1 MVSDVFSQI
10 MDPML
15 LLYLFLGV
23 AGGIFA
29 GALPGLT
36 ATMSVA
42 LVLPLTFGMPP
53 AAGILLLIGVYKGA
67 IKGSAIP
74 SILLKTPGTPASA
87 ATVMDGYEFAKRG
100 EAGRAL
106 GLSAIASTIGGLI
119 SCVVVILVA
128 PQLARFALRF
138 SSPEFFLLAVFGLT
152 IIASVSGKNMAKG
165 VLVGFLGMMLSMIGI
180 DIVTGFSRYTFGNVN
195 LLGGISF
202 IPAMIGLFAMTEVF
216 SNIEDL
222 KQKVMKTQR
231 VSNLI
236 PNRQDLK
243 SLFKTGGIHGVIGT
257 FIGIIPGAGAEIAA
271 FVSYSLA
278 KQTSKNPEAFGTGI
292 VEGVIA
298 PESSSNAQTG
308 GALIPMLT
316 LGVPGDATTAVL
328 IGALTIQGL
337 QPGPLLFQDHPV
349 LVYTIFVGMFIANV
363 FMLLIGLTTINLF
376 AKILSIPKSVLTPII
391 IILCVVG
398 SFAINMNFFDVYVM
412 FAFGVIGYF
421 MKKLDVPIAPATI
434 GLILGPMAERHFRT
448 ALIMSGGEM
457 NIFFSSPISIVFIIL
472 IIGTLVLPFVRK
484 RFAAKVAAAGD
495 VEVEV

>member
-1 MVSDVFSQI
+1 MVSEVFSQI

-106 GLSAIASTIGGLI
+106 GISTTSSTLGGLI

-128 PQLARFALRF
+128 PQLATFALRF

-165 VLVGFLGMMLSMIGI
+165 VLVGFLGMLISMIGI
-180 DIVTGFSRYTFGNVN
+180 DSVTGFSRYTFGNVN

-216 SNIEDL
+216 SNVEDL
-222 KQKVMKTQR
+222 NQKTMKTQK
-231 VSNLI
+231 VSKII
-236 PNRQDLK
+236 PNKSDLK
-243 SLFKTGGIHGVIGT
+243 AIFKTGGIHGVIGT
-257 FIGIIPGAGAEIAA
+257 IIGIIPGAGAEIAA
-271 FVSYSLA
+271 FVSYSIA
-278 KQTSKNPEAFGTGI
+278 KQTSKNPEKFGTGV
-292 VEGVIA
+292 VEGIIA

-316 LGVPGDATTAVL
+316 LGIPGDATTAVL

-337 QPGPLLFQDHPV
+337 QPGPLLFQEQPV
-349 LVYTIFVGMFIANV
+349 LLYTIFVGMFIANI
-363 FMLLIGLTTINLF
+363 FMLILGLSTINIF
-376 AKILSIPKSVLTPII
+376 TKILSIPKSILTPII

-398 SFAINMNFFDVYVM
+398 SYAINMNFFDVYVM
-412 FAFGVIGYF
+412 FGFGLLGFF

-448 ALIMSGGEM
+448 ALIMSGGDM
-457 NIFFSSPISIVFIIL
+457 SIFVSSTISIVFILL
-472 IIGTLVLPFVRK
+472 IIGTLVLPIIK
-484 RFAAKVAAAGD
+484 NKLTARFSEQAKI
-495 VEVEV
+495 

>member
-1 MVSDVFSQI
+1 MALDVFNQI

-23 AGGIFA
+23 AVGIFA

-42 LVLPLTFGMPP
+42 LALPLTFGMPP

-74 SILLKTPGTPASA
+74 SILLNTPGTPASA
-87 ATVMDGYEFAKRG
+87 ATVMDGFAFAKRG

-106 GLSAIASTIGGLI
+106 GLSATASTVGGLI
-119 SCVVVILVA
+119 SCVIVILVA

-165 VLVGFLGMMLSMIGI
+165 VLVGFFGMMLSMVGI
-180 DIVTGFSRYTFGNVN
+180 DVVTGFSRYTFGNVN

-202 IPAMIGLFAMTEVF
+202 IPAMIGLFAMAEVF

-222 KQKVMKTQR
+222 AEKTMEVQKVSKIVPTR
-231 VSNLI
+231 K
-236 PNRQDLK
+236 DLK
-243 SLFKTGGIHGVIGT
+243 AIFKTGGIHGVLGT

-271 FVSYSLA
+271 FVSYSLQ
-278 KQTSKNPEAFGTGI
+278 KQTAKNPEDYGTGI
-292 VEGVIA
+292 PEGVIA

-316 LGVPGDATTAVL
+316 LGIPGDATTAVL

-337 QPGPLLFQDHPV
+337 QPGPLLFQNHPV
-349 LVYTIFVGMFIANV
+349 LVYTIFVGMFLANI
-363 FMLLIGLTTINLF
+363 FMLIIGLSTINLF
-376 AKILSIPKSVLTPII
+376 AKILSIPKSILTTII
-391 IILCVVG
+391 IILSIVG
-398 SFAINMNFFDVYVM
+398 SFAINMNYFDVFVM
-412 FAFGVIGYF
+412 LGFGILGYF
-421 MKKLDVPIAPATI
+421 MKKLDVPVAPATI

-448 ALIMSGGEM
+448 ALIMSGGDYTV
-457 NIFFSSPISIVFIIL
+457 FFSSPISIVFILL
-472 IIGTLVLPFVRK
+472 IIGSFALPIVK
-484 RFAAKVAAAGD
+484 GKFAKKKLEAKTSVG
-495 VEVEV
+495 

>member
-1 MVSDVFSQI
+1 MALEVLQQI
-10 MDPML
+10 MDPLL

-23 AGGIFA
+23 AVGIFA

-42 LVLPLTFGMPP
+42 LVLPLTFGMP
-53 AAGILLLIGVYKGA
+53 AASGILLLIGVYKGA

-74 SILLKTPGTPASA
+74 SILLNTPGTPASA
-87 ATVMDGYEFAKRG
+87 ATVMDGYAFAKRG

-106 GLSAIASTIGGLI
+106 GLSATASTVGGLI

-165 VLVGFLGMMLSMIGI
+165 ILVGFLGMMFSMIGI

-202 IPAMIGLFAMTEVF
+202 IPAMIGLFAMAEVF

-222 KQKVMKTQR
+222 TEKTMEVQKVSKIVPTRKDMKAI
-231 VSNLI
+231 L
-236 PNRQDLK
+236 
-243 SLFKTGGIHGVIGT
+243 KTGGIHGVIGT

-271 FVSYSLA
+271 FVSYSLQ
-278 KQTSKNPEAFGTGI
+278 KQTSKNPEDYGTGI
-292 VEGVIA
+292 AEGVIA

-316 LGVPGDATTAVL
+316 LGIPGDATTAVL

-337 QPGPLLFQDHPV
+337 QPGPLLFQNHPV
-349 LVYTIFVGMFIANV
+349 LVYTIFVGMFLANI
-363 FMLLIGLTTINLF
+363 FMLIIGLSTINLF
-376 AKILSIPKSVLTPII
+376 AKILSIPKSVLTTII
-391 IILCVVG
+391 IILSIVG
-398 SFAINMNFFDVYVM
+398 SFAINMNYFDVYVM
-412 FAFGVIGYF
+412 LGFGLLGYF
-421 MKKLDVPIAPATI
+421 MKKLDIPVAPATI

-448 ALIMSGGEM
+448 ALIMSGGDYTV
-457 NIFFSSPISIVFIIL
+457 FFGSPITITFIIM
-472 IIGTLVLPFVRK
+472 IIAS
-484 RFAAKVAAAGD
+484 FAFPAVKKKLAKKKADAQASAV
-495 VEVEV
+495 

>member
-10 MDPML
+10 MDPIL

-106 GLSAIASTIGGLI
+106 GLSAIASTFGGLI

-165 VLVGFLGMMLSMIGI
+165 VLVGFFGIMLSMIGI

-222 KQKVMKTQR
+222 NQKMMKTQK
-231 VSNLI
+231 VSKII
-236 PNRQDLK
+236 PTKEDLK
-243 SLFKTGGIHGVIGT
+243 AIFKTGGINGIIGT
-257 FIGIIPGAGAEIAA
+257 LIVIIPGAGAEIAA
-271 FVSYSLA
+271 CVS
-278 KQTSKNPEAFGTGI
+278 
-292 VEGVIA
+292 
-298 PESSSNAQTG
+298 
-308 GALIPMLT
+308 
-316 LGVPGDATTAVL
+316 
-328 IGALTIQGL
+328 
-337 QPGPLLFQDHPV
+337 
-349 LVYTIFVGMFIANV
+349 
-363 FMLLIGLTTINLF
+363 
-376 AKILSIPKSVLTPII
+376 
-391 IILCVVG
+391 
-398 SFAINMNFFDVYVM
+398 
-412 FAFGVIGYF
+412 
-421 MKKLDVPIAPATI
+421 
-434 GLILGPMAERHFRT
+434 
-448 ALIMSGGEM
+448 
-457 NIFFSSPISIVFIIL
+457 
-472 IIGTLVLPFVRK
+472 
-484 RFAAKVAAAGD
+484 
-495 VEVEV
+495 

>member
-1 MVSDVFSQI
+1 MVLEVFQQI

-15 LLYLFLGV
+15 LLYLFFGV
-23 AGGIFA
+23 AVGIFA

-74 SILLKTPGTPASA
+74 SILLNTPGTPASA
-87 ATVMDGYEFAKRG
+87 ATVMDGYAFAKRG

-106 GLSAIASTIGGLI
+106 GISAASSTVGGII
-119 SCVVVILVA
+119 SCVVVVLVA

-152 IIASVSGKNMAKG
+152 IIANVSGKNMAKG
-165 VLVGFLGMMLSMIGI
+165 VLVGFFGMMLSMVGI
-180 DIVTGFSRYTFGNVN
+180 DVVTGFSRYTFGNVN

-202 IPAMIGLFAMTEVF
+202 IPAMIGLFAMAEVF

-222 KQKVMKTQR
+222 SEKTMEVQKVSKI
-231 VSNLI
+231 I
-236 PNRQDLK
+236 PTGKDLK
-243 SLFKTGGIHGVIGT
+243 AIFKTGGIHGVIGT
-257 FIGIIPGAGAEIAA
+257 LIGIIPGAGAEIAA
-271 FVSYSLA
+271 FVSYSLQ
-278 KQTSKNPEAFGTGI
+278 KQTSKNPDDYGTGI

-316 LGVPGDATTAVL
+316 LGIPGDATTAVL

-337 QPGPLLFQDHPV
+337 QPGPLLFTNHPV
-349 LVYTIFVGMFIANV
+349 LVYTIFVGMFLANI
-363 FMLLIGLTTINLF
+363 FMLIIGLSTINLF
-376 AKILSIPKSVLTPII
+376 AKILSIPKSILTVII
-391 IILCVVG
+391 VILCIVG
-398 SFAINMNFFDVYVM
+398 SFAINMNYFDVYVM
-412 FAFGVIGYF
+412 LGFGLLGYIL
-421 MKKLDVPIAPATI
+421 KKLNVPVAPATI

-457 NIFFSSPISIVFIIL
+457 SIFVGSPISIVFIIL
-472 IIGTLVLPFVRK
+472 IIGTFILPFVK
-484 RFAAKVAAAGD
+484 KKFSKVASQ
-495 VEVEV
+495 

>member
-1 MVSDVFSQI
+1 MVSEVFSQI

-106 GLSAIASTIGGLI
+106 GISTTSSTLGGLI

-128 PQLARFALRF
+128 PQLATFALRF

-165 VLVGFLGMMLSMIGI
+165 VLVGFLGMLISMIGI
-180 DIVTGFSRYTFGNVN
+180 DSVTGFSRYTFGNVN

-216 SNIEDL
+216 SNVEDL
-222 KQKVMKTQR
+222 NQKTMKTQK
-231 VSNLI
+231 VSKII
-236 PNRQDLK
+236 PTKSDLK
-243 SLFKTGGIHGVIGT
+243 AIFKTGGIHGVIGT
-257 FIGIIPGAGAEIAA
+257 IIGIIPGAGAEIAA
-271 FVSYSLA
+271 FVSYSIA
-278 KQTSKNPEAFGTGI
+278 KQTSKDPEKFGTGV
-292 VEGVIA
+292 VEGIIA

-316 LGVPGDATTAVL
+316 LGIPGDATTAVL

-337 QPGPLLFQDHPV
+337 QPGPLLFQEHPV
-349 LVYTIFVGMFIANV
+349 LLYTIFVGMFIANI
-363 FMLLIGLTTINLF
+363 FMLILGLSTINVF
-376 AKILSIPKSVLTPII
+376 TKILSIPKSILTPII

-398 SFAINMNFFDVYVM
+398 SYAINMNFFDVYVM
-412 FAFGVIGYF
+412 FGFGLLGFF

-457 NIFFSSPISIVFIIL
+457 SIFVSSPISIVFILL
-472 IIGTLVLPFVRK
+472 IIGTLVLPIIKNKLTARLSEQ
-484 RFAAKVAAAGD
+484 AKI
-495 VEVEV
+495 